1 MGTVA
6 HLAQTIREG
15 LKEAHPDLG
24 KTLLRKLP
32 LAVAAMMEAQTANTR
47 AVANLLPLESARL
60 DMREQWLRRLLSHE
74 RLKSETVLAPW
85 ARQVL
90 REAGVNGQVIVLSL
104 DQTDLGDRF
113 AVLMI
118 SVRVGDRALP
128 LAWRVEAGPSI
139 PQGESWL
146 RSAARGPGTGAR
158 VVTRGR
164 EGTITGGPV
173 LPVAVLV
180 RVAAGGGLALSVAP
194 QREPLGRCGS
204 GRH

>member
-15 LKEAHPDLG
+15 LKEAHPGLG

-32 LAVAAMMEAQTANTR
+32 LAVAAMREAQTANTR
-47 AVANLLPLESARL
+47 AVANLLPLESERL
-60 DMREQWLRRLLSHE
+60 DRREQWLRRLLTNE

-104 DQTDLGDRF
+104 DQTDLGERF

-128 LAWRVEAGPSI
+128 LAWRVEVGPSI
-139 PQGESWL
+139 PQGESRL
-146 RSAARGPGTGAR
+146 RPPARALGAGAR
-158 VVTRGR
+158 VATRGR
-164 EGTITGGPV
+164 EGDVASRSV
-173 LPVAVLV
+173 LPFAVLV
-180 RVAAGGGLALSVAP
+180 QVAAGGGLALPVAAEG
-194 QREPLGRCGS
+194 EPLGRCGP

>member
-47 AVANLLPLESARL
+47 AVANRLPLESERL
-60 DMREQWLRRLLSHE
+60 EMREQWLRRLLAND

-85 ARQVL
+85 ACQAL
-90 REAGVNGQVIVLSL
+90 REAGINGQAMVLIM
-104 DQTDLGDRF
+104 DQTDLGERF

-118 SVRVGDRALP
+118 SVRVGERALP
-128 LAWRVEAGPSI
+128 VAWRVEAGEANL
-139 PQGESWL
+139 GFDW
-146 RSAARGPGTGAR
+146 
-158 VVTRGR
+158 
-164 EGTITGGPV
+164 
-173 LPVAVLV
+173 
-180 RVAAGGGLALSVAP
+180 
-194 QREPLGRCGS
+194 QREILEQVRGWTCVS
-204 GRH
+204 

>member
-1 MGTVA
+1 M
-6 HLAQTIREG
+6 L
-15 LKEAHPDLG
+15 
-24 KTLLRKLP
+24 
-32 LAVAAMMEAQTANTR
+32 EAQTANTR
-47 AVANLLPLESARL
+47 AVANLLPLESERL

-85 ARQVL
+85 ARQAL
-90 REAGVNGQVIVLSL
+90 KEAGVNGQVIVLSL

-146 RSAARGPGTGAR
+146 RCTARGSGPSAR
-158 VVTRGR
+158 VATCGR
-164 EGTITGGPV
+164 EGDGASRSV

-180 RVAAGGGLALSVAP
+180 RVAADGGLALSVAP
-194 QREPLGRCGS
+194 QREPLGRCRP